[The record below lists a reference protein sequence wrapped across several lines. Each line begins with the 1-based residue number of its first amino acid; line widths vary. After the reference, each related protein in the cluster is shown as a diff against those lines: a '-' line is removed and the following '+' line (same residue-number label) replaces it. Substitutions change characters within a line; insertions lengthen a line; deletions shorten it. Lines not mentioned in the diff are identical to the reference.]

1 MYIQTKT
8 NQIHAV
14 LINHKLYA
22 PIKVCNTIVYLKLHS
37 ATLKKVKIEVKKGE
51 LMSKE
56 NNLIFPVAVQRLEFL
71 VRYINSEAIGGLDEL
86 PNKIDGIDYM
96 DDERITALRIT
107 AKLQNHGK

>member
-8 NQIHAV
+8 SQIHAV
-14 LINHKLYA
+14 LIGRKLYA
-22 PIKVCNTIVYLKLHS
+22 PIKVCNTIVYLKVHS

-56 NNLIFPVAVQRLEFL
+56 NNLIFPVAVHRLEFL
-71 VRYINSEAIGGLDEL
+71 VKYIELESVRGINEL

-96 DDERITALRIT
+96 DDERITALTIA